1 MQKLSNSAII
11 SIISKL
17 LIILVIAKSLS
28 LALWWYLPND
38 GIDIKEK
45 YNFQPKYQRVVFSN
59 MIIQEKKTVKKKP
72 KKITDGINITNMI
85 LKAIYGTNKKA
96 FVIVAMKNRPKK
108 TEVIAIGEIFKG
120 YKLKSITISSAIFEK
135 NSKDYVLV
143 LKDTTTSKKSKSL
156 SKSYITKVK
165 NIKKYKNISKS
176 SDGLVNVSRKDIA
189 YFAKNPKQIWREI
202 SIHEVK
208 DGRKIVGFKIKR
220 IQKNSR
226 FAMLGLKKGDLIT
239 MANNIKLESYK
250 DAIDIYNNIDKL
262 DTIQIVV
269 IRDNQEVE
277 LVYEIN

>member
-28 LALWWYLPND
+28 LALWWYLPSD
-38 GIDIKEK
+38 GIEIKEK
-45 YNFQPKYQRVVFSN
+45 YNFQPKYQRVVFTN
-59 MIIQEKKTVKKKP
+59 MIIPEKKVVKEKP

-96 FVIVAMKNRPKK
+96 FVIVSMKSSPKK
-108 TEVIAIGEIFKG
+108 TEVIGLGEEFKG

-135 NSKDYVLV
+135 NSKDYIL
-143 LKDTTTSKKSKSL
+143 LLQESKKSKGSKSI
-156 SKSYITKVK
+156 SKSYITKVSNHKRATNVTK
-165 NIKKYKNISKS
+165 NSN
-176 SDGLVNVSRKDIA
+176 DLVNVSRKDIV

-208 DGRKIVGFKIKR
+208 DGKKIIGFKIRR
-220 IQKNSR
+220 IQKNSK

-250 DAIDIYNNIDKL
+250 DAIDIYNSIDKL

-269 IRDNQEVE
+269 IRNNQEVE